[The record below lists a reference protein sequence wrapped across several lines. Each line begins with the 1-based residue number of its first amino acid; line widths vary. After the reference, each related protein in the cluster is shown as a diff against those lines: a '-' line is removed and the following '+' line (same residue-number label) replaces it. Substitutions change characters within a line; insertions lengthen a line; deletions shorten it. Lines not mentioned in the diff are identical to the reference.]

1 MKHYLPLFFFLMSFA
16 TKSMAQQ
23 ARVDQLLSRMNPEE
37 PALTS
42 KEIINHIGDDVYI
55 KDTIAGYKI
64 INKSFKLL
72 YIGNRYPN
80 HVMIIMLKGEK
91 VNRELHLWTKGI
103 GHFSG
108 KAIMYNGKPAIIV
121 TNSVQMGTRIQI

>member
-1 MKHYLPLFFFLMSFA
+1 MKHYLPLFFFLMLFA

-23 ARVDQLLSRMNPEE
+23 TQADQLLLRMNPEE

-64 INKSFKLL
+64 INKSLKLL
-72 YIGNRYPN
+72 YIGDRYPN
-80 HVMIIMLKGEK
+80 HVMIVILKGEK
-91 VNRELHLWTKGI
+91 VNRELSLWKEGI

-108 KAIMYNGKPAIIV
+108 KAVMYNGKPAIII
-121 TNSVQMGTRIQI
+121 TNSVQVATRIQI